1 MPRLLLLQVFAGQL
15 LLSGALGLLHVFLQ
29 FFQQVL
35 ADKLL
40 FLCVSAQLLVFI
52 HGNPVGEKV
61 LCRQILESP
70 AAEAALDN
78 IFPNGF
84 FRTDNKAAFG
94 EFLLRRGAGGRPRQ
108 LPAWALQCSPV
119 RKQLFHVHCRQLVIG
134 LNKPGF
140 KNGKLFDDER
150 GGCSGYLSITSF
162 SNSASLIMYSPPSR
176 LPSNVI
182 DFYPLV

>member
-78 IFPNGF
+78 CSMMNG
-84 FRTDNKAAFG
+84 
-94 EFLLRRGAGGRPRQ
+94 
-108 LPAWALQCSPV
+108 V
-119 RKQLFHVHCRQLVIG
+119 
-134 LNKPGF
+134 
-140 KNGKLFDDER
+140 
-150 GGCSGYLSITSF
+150 GCSGYLSITSF